1 MASLRCVLSK
11 NINPNLVLVQPR
23 KTHPFIIKILLM
35 GCKETNQTKK
45 QSKYLGFGEA
55 NLTLVLLN
63 PDVSSL
69 ENYVDP
75 DQLASDEAS

>member
-1 MASLRCVLSK
+1 
-11 NINPNLVLVQPR
+11 
-23 KTHPFIIKILLM
+23 M

-75 DQLASDEAS
+75 DQLASDEASWSGSAMFSIQPQNPLY